1 MALAVPD
8 LERKQHPNYFNYT
21 EDELAEKEV
30 ALKEMARLWP
40 DVSTYYAELIYDMCK
55 NKSPEELEEIKKSVL
70 EKPSKYKAEGGEYY
84 GCSIISAEESE
95 KINKIESL
103 KIEKLIKNFK

>member
-8 LERKQHPNYFNYT
+8 LERKQHPNHFNYT

-40 DVSTYYAELIYDMCK
+40 DVSTC
-55 NKSPEELEEIKKSVL
+55 
-70 EKPSKYKAEGGEYY
+70 
-84 GCSIISAEESE
+84 
-95 KINKIESL
+95 
-103 KIEKLIKNFK
+103 

>member
-8 LERKQHPNYFNYT
+8 LERKQHPNHFNYT

-30 ALKEMARLWP
+30 CLKEMARLWP
-40 DVSTYYAELIYDMCK
+40 DVSTYYAELVYDLCK
-55 NKSPEELEEIKKSVL
+55 NKSSEELEEIKKSVL

-84 GCSIISAEESE
+84 GCSVISPEESE

-103 KIEKLIKNFK
+103 KTEKLIKNFK

>member
-8 LERKQHPNYFNYT
+8 LERKQHINHFNYT

-40 DVSTYYAELIYDMCK
+40 DVSTYYSELIYDMCK
-55 NKSPEELEEIKKSVL
+55 NKSPEELEEIKKSVI

-84 GCSIISAEESE
+84 GCSVLTPEESGE
-95 KINKIESL
+95 INKIESL
-103 KIEKLIKNFK
+103 KTEKLIKNFK

>member
-8 LERKQHPNYFNYT
+8 TQRIQHPNHFNYT

-40 DVSTYYAELIYDMCK
+40 EVSTFYAELVFDMCK
-55 NKSPEELEEIKKSVL
+55 NKSSEELEEIKKSVL
-70 EKPSKYKAEGGEYY
+70 EKPSKYKAEGGEYV
-84 GCSIISAEESE
+84 GGSVLSAEEAE
-95 KINKIESL
+95 EINKVERE
-103 KIEKLIKNFK
+103 KTEKLLTNFK